1 MGAGAWSWRV
11 LALGVAC
18 SPPESKVGAD
28 KPLGGPGGSGSVSG
42 TPADAG
48 PGAPDAAPT
57 LPPGEPK
64 PVAPGTGVTLSGTLR
79 YAGNEKGAFRIDVL
93 ALDALA
99 KHPLPRL
106 VATAK
111 ATGAGPWTV
120 EVPKDSGEVH
130 VVAFLD
136 VGPPGPD
143 AGDPAA
149 RTRAPV
155 TVGTSAVGNIDLDVS
170 DTPDLGDLAPKV
182 GAPDGS
188 APPEAATKPAGTP

>member
-1 MGAGAWSWRV
+1 MRGGAVWGGVLV
-11 LALGVAC
+11 LAVSCA
-18 SPPESKVGAD
+18 PPESKVGAD
-28 KPLGGPGGSGSVSG
+28 KPLGGPDGSASAAG
-42 TPADAG
+42 TPAA
-48 PGAPDAAPT
+48 GAPGPADPGPT
-57 LPPGEPK
+57 TPPGQVPV
-64 PVAPGTGVTLSGTLR
+64 VAPGTGVTLSGALR
-79 YAGNEKGAFRIDVL
+79 YAGKEKGAFRIDVL
-93 ALDALA
+93 ALDALS

-106 VATAK
+106 VASGQVA
-111 ATGAGPWTV
+111 AVGPWQV

-136 VGPPGPD
+136 VGPSGPD

-155 TVGTSAVGNIDLDVS
+155 TVGTAAIGNIDLDVS

-188 APPEAATKPAGTP
+188 APPEAATKPAGAP